1 MSTRYG
7 GYMGKVMVLDL
18 SKKKVAEY
26 PWTDRDREL
35 YIGGKMMGAKILSDL
50 FSGKETPLSEEN
62 IIVISTGP
70 LTGTGAPSS
79 SRFNMSTLSPQTG
92 FLTSTNCGGTFGYYL
107 KKAGMDALIIRGKCD
122 KRTWIEIKNGKF
134 IFHEADDLWGTKVTP
149 CQEMLQ
155 EKLGPKAKFGCICK
169 LDCICCVKY
178 SFCFLP
184 SRIWQRS

>member
-92 FLTSTNCGGTFGYYL
+92 FLTSTNCGGTF
-107 KKAGMDALIIRGKCD
+107 
-122 KRTWIEIKNGKF
+122 
-134 IFHEADDLWGTKVTP
+134 
-149 CQEMLQ
+149 
-155 EKLGPKAKFGCICK
+155 
-169 LDCICCVKY
+169 
-178 SFCFLP
+178 
-184 SRIWQRS
+184 